1 MRKPCR
7 PELPPLRPALDLEA
21 ESDHMFADT
30 RKLLPDLTQ
39 MTRRILIIEDDTETA
54 SYVRKGLEECGFAVE
69 LAENG
74 RDGLFLATD
83 GGVDAIILDRML
95 PELDGLSILKAVR
108 AAGITVPVLMLTAMS
123 AVDERVRGLRAGADD
138 YLVKPFSFDELHA
151 RIETLLRR
159 PHETREETRLV
170 CGDLELV
177 LLTRT
182 AQRGNRGIELQHREY
197 QMLEYLMR
205 RKGRVV
211 TRTMLL
217 EGLWDYRFD
226 PQTNVIDVHISHL
239 RKKID
244 VENEVPLIKTIRG
257 SGYMISA
264 DD

>member
-1 MRKPCR
+1 MFTNTS
-7 PELPPLRPALDLEA
+7 LVTLDPMA
-21 ESDHMFADT
+21 
-30 RKLLPDLTQ
+30 
-39 MTRRILIIEDDTETA
+39 MTRRILIIEDDAEA
-54 SYVRKGLEECGFAVE
+54 AANVRKGLEECGFSVE
-69 LAENG
+69 TAANG

-108 AAGITVPVLMLTAMS
+108 AAGMTVPVLMLTAMS

-159 PHETREETRLV
+159 PNETREETRLV
-170 CGDLELV
+170 CGDLELD
-177 LLTRT
+177 LLTRS
-182 AQRGNRGIELQHREY
+182 ARRASREIDLQHREF

-244 VENEVPLIKTIRG
+244 GANELPLIRTIRG

>member
-1 MRKPCR
+1 MFIDTSV
-7 PELPPLRPALDLEA
+7 ATLDPIE
-21 ESDHMFADT
+21 
-30 RKLLPDLTQ
+30 
-39 MTRRILIIEDDTETA
+39 MTRRILIIEDDAETA
-54 SYVRKGLEECGFAVE
+54 AYVRKGLEECGFSVQTA
-69 LAENG
+69 ADG

-95 PELDGLSILKAVR
+95 PELDGLSVLKAVR
-108 AAGITVPVLMLTAMS
+108 AAGMTVPVLMLTAMS

-159 PHETREETRLV
+159 PNETSEETRLV
-170 CGDLELV
+170 CGDPELD
-177 LLTRT
+177 LLTRS
-182 AQRGNRGIELQHREY
+182 ARRASREIDLQHREC

-211 TRTMLL
+211 TRTMIL

-226 PQTNVIDVHISHL
+226 PQTNVIDVQISHL

-244 VENEVPLIKTIRG
+244 GTNELPLIRTIRG

-264 DD
+264 DA

>member
-1 MRKPCR
+1 MFTNTS
-7 PELPPLRPALDLEA
+7 LVTLDLTE
-21 ESDHMFADT
+21 
-30 RKLLPDLTQ
+30 
-39 MTRRILIIEDDTETA
+39 MTRRILIIEDDAETA
-54 SYVRKGLEECGFAVE
+54 AYVRKGLEECGFSVE
-69 LAENG
+69 TATNG

-83 GGVDAIILDRML
+83 GGVDAIVLDRML

-108 AAGITVPVLMLTAMS
+108 AAGMTVPVLMLTAMS

-159 PHETREETRLV
+159 PNETQEETRLV
-170 CGDLELV
+170 CGDLELD
-177 LLTRT
+177 LLTRS
-182 AQRGNRGIELQHREY
+182 AHRGSREIELQHREF

-205 RKGRVV
+205 RTGRVV

-217 EGLWDYRFD
+217 EGIWDYRFD

-244 VENEVPLIKTIRG
+244 GANELPLIRTIRG

>member
-1 MRKPCR
+1 MFTDTSLVR
-7 PELPPLRPALDLEA
+7 LDLIE
-21 ESDHMFADT
+21 
-30 RKLLPDLTQ
+30 
-39 MTRRILIIEDDTETA
+39 MTRRILIIEDDAETA
-54 SYVRKGLEECGFAVE
+54 AYVRKGLEECGFSVE
-69 LAENG
+69 TAANG

-95 PELDGLSILKAVR
+95 PELDGLSVLKAVR
-108 AAGITVPVLMLTAMS
+108 AAGVTVPVLMLTAMS

-159 PHETREETRLV
+159 PNETREETRLV
-170 CGDLELV
+170 CGDLELD
-177 LLTRT
+177 LLTRS
-182 AQRGNRGIELQHREY
+182 ASSASREIDLQHREF

-244 VENEVPLIKTIRG
+244 AISETPLIRTIRG

-264 DD
+264 ND

>member
-1 MRKPCR
+1 
-7 PELPPLRPALDLEA
+7 
-21 ESDHMFADT
+21 
-30 RKLLPDLTQ
+30 
-39 MTRRILIIEDDTETA
+39 MTRRILMIEDDSETA
-54 SYVRKGLEECGFAVE
+54 AYVRKGLEEIGFTVE
-69 LAENG
+69 VAANG

-83 GGVDAIILDRML
+83 GAIDAIILDRML

-108 AAGITVPVLMLTAMS
+108 VAGMTVPVLMLTAMS

-138 YLVKPFSFDELHA
+138 YLVKPFSFEELHA
-151 RIETLLRR
+151 RLETLLRR
-159 PHETREETRLV
+159 PHETREETHLV
-170 CGDLELV
+170 CGDLELN

-182 AQRGNRGIELQHREY
+182 ARRGSRGIDLQHREY

-226 PQTNVIDVHISHL
+226 PQTNVIDVHISRL

-244 VENEVPLIKTIRG
+244 VDDEAPLIRTIRG
-257 SGYMISA
+257 AGYMISA
-264 DD
+264 GD

>member
-1 MRKPCR
+1 
-7 PELPPLRPALDLEA
+7 
-21 ESDHMFADT
+21 
-30 RKLLPDLTQ
+30 
-39 MTRRILIIEDDTETA
+39 MTRRILIIEDDAETA
-54 SYVRKGLEECGFAVE
+54 AYVRRGLEESGFAVE
-69 LAENG
+69 VAANG

-83 GGVDAIILDRML
+83 GGVDAIVLDRML
-95 PELDGLSILKAVR
+95 PELDGLSVLKAVQ
-108 AAGITVPVLMLTAMS
+108 AAGMTVPVLMLTALS

-151 RIETLLRR
+151 RVETLLRR
-159 PHETREETRLV
+159 PQETYEETRLL
-170 CGDLELV
+170 CGDFELD
-177 LLTRT
+177 LLKRT
-182 AQRGNRGIELQHREY
+182 ARRGDRWIELQQREY

-244 VENEVPLIKTIRG
+244 AENEPSLIRTIRG

-264 DD
+264 QD